1 MNKILILKGILVGVI
16 GGLTAGH
23 FGDNPTTLLW
33 WVIFSPFL
41 IVSVIVDVY
50 LGVYDFWLK
59 KPKKKKETSV
69 NIKIPEN

>member
-1 MNKILILKGILVGVI
+1 MYKIIMIKGIFVGVV

-23 FGDNPTTLLW
+23 FGGSPSSLLW

-41 IVSVIVDVY
+41 ILSTIIDVY

-59 KPKKKKETSV
+59 KPKKKNQTSE
-69 NIKIPEN
+69 NISITEN